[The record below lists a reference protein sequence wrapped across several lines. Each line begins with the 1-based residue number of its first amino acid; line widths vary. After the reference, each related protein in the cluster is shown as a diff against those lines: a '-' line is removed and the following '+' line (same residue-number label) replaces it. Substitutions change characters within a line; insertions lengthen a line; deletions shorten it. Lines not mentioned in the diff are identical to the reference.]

1 MSTLFPGRFTA
12 QVEGPFV
19 VFIVGMRVN
28 RLLAL
33 GRWLPVARAMGPMVT
48 M

>member
-19 VFIVGMRVN
+19 VFIVGMPVN

-33 GRWLPVARAMGPMVT
+33 GRWLPVARGAASA
-48 M
+48 